1 MLQTKKL
8 FKFEIIYTLLTIILL
23 IHTCPSY
30 EQLND
35 FWRSYIANY
44 YVINYDLAGGFIAR
58 GLIGSIT
65 SFFFNYINSKI
76 YYGFFIMFYFMVYE
90 VLGLLIIRGL
100 KKSFSPE
107 LSFFITILMMYNSA
121 SINYMVDFARP
132 DIYLVILTII
142 AMLLIRNDKFV
153 ILVPFLCIIGMLIH
167 EGFIVIFVPVIA
179 TYLLFTYCKKKENM
193 YIISFVLLVL
203 FSICSFILI
212 FKYGKQDYAN
222 YSELQALMQKHTD
235 IPLNP
240 NMLSFEHGPMKQ
252 DLQQISINELSY
264 YKTIIALFFYVL
276 LFFPLVLLYKNVLK
290 GIRLQCNTIIAILYW
305 IAPFSGL
312 MMTFAGVDYGRWL
325 SMAFTCLAIQAYFY
339 MTDQK
344 GSTIKG
350 YCDSN
355 EHSIIFK
362 LTILLFIY
370 LIVGSLGDIHEHFAF
385 LEKINNFF
393 NYIFFN
399 NAITLS

>member
-1 MLQTKKL
+1 
-8 FKFEIIYTLLTIILL
+8 
-23 IHTCPSY
+23 
-30 EQLND
+30 
-35 FWRSYIANY
+35 
-44 YVINYDLAGGFIAR
+44 
-58 GLIGSIT
+58 
-65 SFFFNYINSKI
+65 
-76 YYGFFIMFYFMVYE
+76 MVYE

-312 MMTFAGVDYGRWL
+312 MMTFAGVDYGRWF